1 MARKTPAKV
10 IEIIKTHSNMRNG
23 INSRAGLSQS
33 EKIAALD
40 AINMMMESIL
50 HLHNCYAGFKY
61 VNAAGGPITDDY
73 YRTHS
78 NTGARVLDPVTN
90 ASHEYYI
97 RY

>member
-10 IEIIKTHSNMRNG
+10 IEIIKTHANMRNG
-23 INSRAGLSQS
+23 INSRAGLSQA

-50 HLHNCYAGFKY
+50 HLHNCYAGFRY
-61 VNAAGGPITDDY
+61 TNAAGGPITDDY

-78 NTGARVLDPVTN
+78 TTGAKVLHAITE
-90 ASHEYYI
+90 ASHNYYI

>member
-10 IEIIKTHSNMRNG
+10 IEIIKAHANQRNG
-23 INSRAGLSQS
+23 INQTSSMSSAER
-33 EKIAALD
+33 IAALNT
-40 AINMMMESIL
+40 INMMMETIL
-50 HLHNCYAGFKY
+50 HLHNCYAGFRY
-61 VNAAGGPITDDY
+61 TNAAGGPITDDY

-78 NTGARVLDPVTN
+78 NTGARTLDPVTD